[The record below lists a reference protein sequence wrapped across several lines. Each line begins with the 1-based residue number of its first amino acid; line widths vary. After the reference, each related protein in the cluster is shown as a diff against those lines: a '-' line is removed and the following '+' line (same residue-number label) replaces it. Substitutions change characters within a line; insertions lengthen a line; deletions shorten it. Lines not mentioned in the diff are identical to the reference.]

1 MSILLTRTNEAYGT
15 YKILILY
22 EDKLINYDAVKN
34 DIKFWEKW
42 TDNLKKELNNRYYII
57 LNILESLKRY
67 KGQGKK
73 LKDPIKIGLRT
84 IDLYLYEVNMIMII
98 FSIFYI
104 TNTIVVW
111 GIGSQNKD
119 YNKIKKY
126 AEKFMDKNNNN
137 KKLMTEL
144 LGNYRILILFGNN
157 LVDYETVKND
167 IKFLNYLKENF
178 NNQDKTILNRLESLK
193 ELEGKKEK
201 LKDQEIDLFSD
212 RVNKS
217 IRIIFSIVNNTNII
231 IVWGIGYHEEAYR
244 DILRRAKSFI
254 KNHQESILDLLGIKT
269 IYR

>member
-57 LNILESLKRY
+57 LNILESLK
-67 KGQGKK
+67 
-73 LKDPIKIGLRT
+73 
-84 IDLYLYEVNMIMII
+84 
-98 FSIFYI
+98 
-104 TNTIVVW
+104 
-111 GIGSQNKD
+111 
-119 YNKIKKY
+119 
-126 AEKFMDKNNNN
+126 
-137 KKLMTEL
+137 
-144 LGNYRILILFGNN
+144 
-157 LVDYETVKND
+157 
-167 IKFLNYLKENF
+167 
-178 NNQDKTILNRLESLK
+178 

-244 DILRRAKSFI
+244 DILRRAESFI
-254 KNHQESILDLLGIKT
+254 KNHQKLILELLGIKT